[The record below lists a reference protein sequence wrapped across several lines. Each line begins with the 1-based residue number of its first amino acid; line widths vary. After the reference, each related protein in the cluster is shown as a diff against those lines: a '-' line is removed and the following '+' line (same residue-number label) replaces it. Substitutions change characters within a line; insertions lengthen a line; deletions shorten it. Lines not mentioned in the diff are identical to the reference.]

1 MTQIHVF
8 LFVTSCPPILRMV
21 SKCVLK
27 IVGLVLAMLEILVV
41 LTRKQVERR
50 TATAATALQAIF
62 VSINVDQE

>member
-1 MTQIHVF
+1 
-8 LFVTSCPPILRMV
+8 MV